1 MRPVE
6 KRQQRS
12 DRRAHGE
19 GEGSERRERTAGMSD
34 TILIRKCDGC
44 GKVTAFDMNATVKH
58 KREMQFMGQTV
69 YEVPKSEIASHR
81 ANMGSCKCGKKG
93 RQS

>member
-1 MRPVE
+1 
-6 KRQQRS
+6 
-12 DRRAHGE
+12 
-19 GEGSERRERTAGMSD
+19 MSD